1 MTQERLGQSGG
12 TDFLAVA
19 IGSPALLGYEVGSDS
34 PLMRELILHL
44 DRQIDGFLRALDK
57 SVGLQNYSVVFT
69 AAHGAPREADT
80 GSSRLAVSGEMVA
93 RSINQALSAQYDV
106 SGRKNLYVERYVY
119 PFLYLKLD
127 QLRRSYVDL
136 REARTL
142 AGRAALSV
150 PGVTGFYTADDQSS
164 HTGDWLRRFRNSFH
178 AVRSGDVM
186 LAYAPGYVEEYGAG
200 RGVSYGSLYNYDSRV
215 PLLLYGPAFNAEVF
229 ENPVEAI
236 DLAPTLARLVGTGL
250 PSSTTGRVLAEAL
263 APRTEARHYGGMRPS
278 AG

>member
-1 MTQERLGQSGG
+1 
-12 TDFLAVA
+12 
-19 IGSPALLGYEVGSDS
+19 
-34 PLMRELILHL
+34 
-44 DRQIDGFLRALDK
+44 
-57 SVGLQNYSVVFT
+57 
-69 AAHGAPREADT
+69 
-80 GSSRLAVSGEMVA
+80 
-93 RSINQALSAQYDV
+93 
-106 SGRKNLYVERYVY
+106 
-119 PFLYLKLD
+119 LKLD

-215 PLLLYGPAFNAEVF
+215 PLLLYGPAFNSEVF